1 MQNEAVIAN
10 SVCWWGISRASGKAG
25 LVPLGE
31 RGITSQEM
39 LCTET
44 APDIPESCTSLDSS
58 KPEQPNKATNV
69 HWL

>member
-44 APDIPESCTSLDSS
+44 APESCTSLDSS
-58 KPEQPNKATNV
+58 KPEQPNRATNV